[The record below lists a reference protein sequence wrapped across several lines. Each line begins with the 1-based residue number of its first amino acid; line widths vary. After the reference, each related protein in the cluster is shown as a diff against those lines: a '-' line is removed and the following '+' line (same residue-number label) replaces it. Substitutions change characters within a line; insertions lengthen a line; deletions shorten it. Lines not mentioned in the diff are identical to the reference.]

1 MSPGRWLRSFAALVG
16 AAALVAAA
24 AGPARAAYQ
33 ASADSNTT
41 AFSLN
46 CIGFNDAYPARMLS
60 AALGGYANL
69 GYTTTAY
76 SGTAFF
82 KTQVLARTLND
93 WGFYVHSHGDN
104 YAYSGSTRDFGFRE
118 DAGICSG
125 ARIIFAR
132 DITAVRH
139 RRTSNLVIMSTC
151 HLGESATTMPGAF
164 AITKTK
170 AGWGAW
176 AGPSFYLGYLGE
188 AWDSDEYA
196 FESRFWSAIGP
207 GYGVGQ
213 AFDVARLGSFNVGFA
228 ANWYGSYVWTGRA
241 GPLPTGCTSCL

>member
-76 SGTAFF
+76 SGTAFS
-82 KTQVLARTLND
+82 KTQVLSRTLND

-132 DITAVRH
+132 DISAVR
-139 RRTSNLVIMSTC
+139 RGRTSNLVIMSTC

-196 FESRFWSAIGP
+196 FETRFWSAIGP

-213 AFDVARLGSFNVGFA
+213 AFDVARLGSFNVRFG

-241 GPLPTGCTSCL
+241 GPLPSGCTSCL